1 MKSINVRD
9 EQAPEKLVLLRL
21 GVNTL
26 NDTRLARSCEESFAR
41 MGVHAFS
48 VFGLP
53 PGGYEELARL
63 VPVFVHRPKFL
74 EAIAEEV
81 VAAGFALLP
90 TNAEPH
96 WSVILPEP
104 TPAHFDRVRSLFR
117 GPIKNPVWIGP
128 GAT

>member
-26 NDTRLARSCEESFAR
+26 NDARLAKSCEESFAR
-41 MGVHAFS
+41 MGVYAFS

-63 VPVFVHRPKFL
+63 
-74 EAIAEEV
+74 AEEV
-81 VAAGFALLP
+81 GAAGFPLLP
-90 TNAEPH
+90 PTAGHH
-96 WSVILPEP
+96 WSVRPPEP